1 MRVVAEIPHKEFKI
15 TAYSWKGKYLIKF
28 EKGMYEQTYKLSEMD
43 VAGDQE
49 IKRLSENQDFL
60 REVMERFK
68 QMNNSLNQA
77 LNDI

>member
-15 TAYSWKGKYLIKF
+15 PAFSWKGKYLIKF

-43 VAGDQE
+43 VYGDQE
-49 IKRLSENQDFL
+49 IKRLSENKEFL
-60 REVMERFK
+60 KEVMERFK
-68 QMNNSLNQA
+68 QMNSSLNQA